1 MGVRGDDTGC
11 YARNDMGIL
20 YWVMLTRGWGGTY
33 TSASICRGWLQAFTE
48 RRLKYLQG
56 RRLVRAGILEQG
68 VEQTVGPENG
78 AMSKREILVVGGGTG
93 NHTTLS
99 GLKNED
105 CNLSAVVAMTDDGGS
120 SGRLRDELGQLPPG
134 DIRRCLMALA
144 EDSPSGQVMRRLFD
158 YRFSSGNGLSGHN
171 FGNLFLTALTEVTG
185 SAISAIEEASRILGI
200 QGQVLPVTLTKSTLV
215 ATLENGKEISG
226 EAAID
231 LRRENLE
238 VSIDYIRLQPK
249 AYVYPPALEAIER
262 ADAIV
267 LGPGDIYT
275 SVLPNLLVEDVA
287 EAINASRAVKIH
299 ICNLMTKPGESDG
312 FKASTFVKALLS
324 YLGTDAP
331 LDYLIFNNRPFPQR
345 LLERYAQ
352 ERQYPV
358 ELDLEECGSVVREV
372 VACPVLAAGVYLRHD
387 PNALA
392 QAIMEIVARPRE
404 MSPPPPR
411 VGSFS

>member
-1 MGVRGDDTGC
+1 
-11 YARNDMGIL
+11 
-20 YWVMLTRGWGGTY
+20 
-33 TSASICRGWLQAFTE
+33 
-48 RRLKYLQG
+48 
-56 RRLVRAGILEQG
+56 
-68 VEQTVGPENG
+68 
-78 AMSKREILVVGGGTG
+78 MSKREILVVGGGTG

-287 EAINASRAVKIH
+287 EAINAARAVKIH

-312 FKASTFVKALLS
+312 FKASTFVKLLLS

-404 MSPPPPR
+404 NVPPPESGVSVDDR
-411 VGSFS
+411 ELVRG